1 MKLKRICDQ
10 KWPKGTKPVV
20 SVCCWT
26 FNHKKFIRKALKTI
40 LMQKTAFPVE
50 IILHDD
56 ASSDGTD
63 RLIKT
68 YKKKY
73 PNLIK
78 LMARKKNQYSVV
90 GSLFIEPI
98 LKRASGKYIAF
109 CEGDDYWDDSLKIQK
124 QYECLEKNPDFSMCG
139 HDARIIDDKNR
150 PISASLLPDWAKR
163 DFTSQ
168 ECIEGKTYIQTLT
181 LMARNVIK
189 TLPMEFGRVL
199 NADNF
204 LTSLLGSHGGYK
216 FCGNVQKASYRQHGG
231 GIWTSMDQ
239 ASQVFSQLV
248 TVFWIKKYYQRQRN
262 HDVCREYQKRLEHA
276 SETYLRTC
284 GWVGLIA
291 PNLGILRNRL
301 RVLITDTFRKIVKPT
316 YKK

>member
-73 PNLIK
+73 PKLIK
-78 LMARKKNQYSVV
+78 LMARKQNQYSVV

-139 HDARIIDDKNR
+139 QTVDGEVIRKAADIIR
-150 PISASLLPDWAKR
+150 SAVEHGP
-163 DFTSQ
+163 
-168 ECIEGKTYIQTLT
+168 EIEK
-181 LMARNVIK
+181 
-189 TLPMEFGRVL
+189 E
-199 NADNF
+199 
-204 LTSLLGSHGGYK
+204 
-216 FCGNVQKASYRQHGG
+216 
-231 GIWTSMDQ
+231 
-239 ASQVFSQLV
+239 
-248 TVFWIKKYYQRQRN
+248 IKKRN
-262 HDVCREYQKRLEHA
+262 L
-276 SETYLRTC
+276 T
-284 GWVGLIA
+284 
-291 PNLGILRNRL
+291 
-301 RVLITDTFRKIVKPT
+301 
-316 YKK
+316 